1 MRVLL
6 DGTKCM
12 FSADSIAS
20 AIEQGVEQAHAQ
32 GRIVVQIDVDHQP
45 MELEQLQ
52 DEAFTARNAEE
63 VSITSLTEAE
73 LLLSSLDLG
82 RSAIEVAQEH
92 FNKAAQMIQSGNTS
106 PGMNEMSQG
115 IDLWKTVE
123 ETVFR
128 EAVVQIRNSEIQLEL
143 NTHVENLRKAL
154 ETIQTSINAGDLVSL
169 GDSLLYEFPDTSREW
184 SEFLGRCALLITEDA
199 TSKEQEDSRT

>member
-6 DGTKCM
+6 DGTQCM
-12 FSADSIAS
+12 FSADSIAA

-32 GRIVVQIDVDHQP
+32 GRIVVQVDVDHQP

-52 DEAFTARNAEE
+52 DEAFTAGTADE

-82 RSAIEVAQEH
+82 RSAIEVAQDH

-106 PGMNEMSQG
+106 PGMNELSQG

-128 EAVVQIRNSEIQLEL
+128 EAVVQIRDSEIQLEL

-154 ETIQTSINAGDLVSL
+154 ETIQASINAGDLVSL

-184 SEFLGRCALLITEDA
+184 SDFLGRCALHLTEDRI
-199 TSKEQEDSRT
+199 SEEPEDSRT

>member
-1 MRVLL
+1 MHVLL
-6 DGTKCM
+6 DGTKCT
-12 FSADSIAS
+12 FAADSIAA
-20 AIEQGVEQAHAQ
+20 AIEQAVEQAHAL
-32 GRIVVQIDVDHQP
+32 GRIVVQVDVDHQP

-52 DEAFTARNAEE
+52 DQAFTAGTADEI
-63 VSITSLTEAE
+63 SITSLTEAE

-82 RSAIEVAQEH
+82 RSAIEVAQDH
-92 FNKAAQMIQSGNTS
+92 FNKAAQMIQLGNTS
-106 PGMNEMSQG
+106 PGMNELSQG

-184 SEFLGRCALLITEDA
+184 SDFLGRCALHLTEDQ
-199 TSKEQEDSRT
+199 TSEEPEDSRT